1 VVEEAISKARVLI
14 EALPYIKQFQRA
26 IIVIKYGGSILQD
39 SEVRESVLTDIAF
52 LRYAGI
58 RPILV
63 HGGGPHINER
73 LEAINHPVRFHHGLR
88 VTDDKTLEIV
98 IDEMSILNC
107 QLVDEINVHGS
118 IATGFVGERC
128 TVSAAKLEG
137 EVDLGRVGKPTA
149 CDAGAM
155 VEMLEEAIPVIA
167 PMGIAE
173 DGSYL
178 NVNAD
183 DIAYYLASELSAE
196 KLVFFTKELGIMGDP
211 AEEKSLIS
219 TIRVGDAEGLIER
232 QTITGGMVPKV
243 RAAVAALHAGVGK
256 VHVVDAK
263 LPHALLLE
271 IFTDKGIG
279 TEIVH

>member
-1 VVEEAISKARVLI
+1 MEEAISKARVLI

-39 SEVRESVLTDIAF
+39 EAVRESVLTDIAF

-73 LEAINHPVRFHHGLR
+73 LQAIGHPVRFHHGLR
-88 VTDDKTLEIV
+88 VTDETTLDIV
-98 IDEMSILNC
+98 IDEMRTLNR

-118 IATGFVGERC
+118 IAAGFVGDRC
-128 TVSAAKLEG
+128 PIKAGELEG
-137 EVDLGRVGKPTA
+137 EVDLGRVGKPHA
-149 CDAGAM
+149 CDTSTII
-155 VEMLEEAIPVIA
+155 ETLEEAIPVLA
-167 PMGIAE
+167 PMGIAA

-183 DIAYYLASELSAE
+183 DIAYYLASELKAE
-196 KLVFFTKELGIMGDP
+196 KLVFFTKELGIMRDP
-211 AEEKSLIS
+211 ADDNSLIS
-219 TIRVGDAEGLIER
+219 TIRVGDAEGLIAN

-279 TEIVH
+279 TEIIH